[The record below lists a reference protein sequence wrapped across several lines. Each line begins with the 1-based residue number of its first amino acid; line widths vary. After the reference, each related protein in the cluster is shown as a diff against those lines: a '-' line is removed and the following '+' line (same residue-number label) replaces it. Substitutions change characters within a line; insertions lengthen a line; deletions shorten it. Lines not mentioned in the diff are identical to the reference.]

1 MHCSVVLLLPYKLQE
16 SINSEIGSIMKEEAM
31 TLVREFITHFQLPF
45 A

>member
-31 TLVREFITHFQLPF
+31 TLVTSDFIHC
-45 A
+45 